1 MAAGGLP
8 VILFVDF
15 EASSLLPGSFPIEVA
30 WVDETG
36 QGESYLIRPDEEWL
50 DEAAGNPG
58 WSAASAAVHGIS
70 LEMLMTEGGPAEQ
83 VARRAAE
90 VLCRSNVVA
99 CSDNPGF
106 DGMWLETLLDAGG
119 LRSSSALVDVRQ
131 AYAWACHPLRALFP
145 PGLPILTEDADRR
158 FGDLAAEI
166 ISNAVEAEVL
176 RPRVHHRALPDA
188 ESLWRTWRAV
198 RVETVRRAARAGV
211 L

>member
-1 MAAGGLP
+1 M
-8 VILFVDF
+8 ILFLDF

-36 QGESYLIRPDEEWL
+36 QGESYLIRPHEEWL

-58 WSAASAAVHGIS
+58 WSAASAAVHGVG
-70 LEMLMTEGGPAEQ
+70 LETLMTEGVAAER

-106 DGMWLETLLDAGG
+106 DGGWLETLLDAGR
-119 LRSSSALVDVRQ
+119 LRPSSALVDVRQ
-131 AYAWACHPLRALFP
+131 AYVWACRPLRALFP
-145 PGLPILTEDADRR
+145 PGPTISTEDADLR
-158 FGDLAAEI
+158 FRDLAKEI
-166 ISNAVEAEVL
+166 IAGAVEAEAL

-188 ESLWRTWRAV
+188 ESLWRTWRAIRAEV
-198 RVETVRRAARAGV
+198 GRRAARAGV

>member
-1 MAAGGLP
+1 M
-8 VILFVDF
+8 ILFLDF
-15 EASSLLPGSFPIEVA
+15 EASSLLPGSFPIEIA

-36 QGESYLIRPDEEWL
+36 QGESYLIRPHEGWL

-58 WSAASAAVHGIS
+58 WSAASAAVHGIGF
-70 LEMLMTEGGPAEQ
+70 ETLMTEGVPAER
-83 VARRAAE
+83 VAGRAAE
-90 VLCRSNVVA
+90 VLGRSNVVA

-106 DGMWLETLLDAGG
+106 DGMWLETLLDASR

-131 AYAWACHPLRALFP
+131 VYVWACHPLRALSP
-145 PGLPILTEDADRR
+145 PGQTEDADRR

-166 ISNAVEAEVL
+166 ISDAVEAEVL
-176 RPRVHHRALPDA
+176 RPRIHHRALPDV

-198 RVETVRRAARAGV
+198 RVETVRRAARADV